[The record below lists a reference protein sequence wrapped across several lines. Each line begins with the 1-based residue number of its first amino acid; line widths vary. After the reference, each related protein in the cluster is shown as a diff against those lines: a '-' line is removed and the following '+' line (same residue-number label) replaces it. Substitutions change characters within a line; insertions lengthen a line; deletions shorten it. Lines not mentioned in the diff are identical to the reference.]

1 MSTPHISIT
10 SRTRLFIPLII
21 LSDSK
26 DEDTTLPV
34 VSAPSLDRVSTL
46 FGYSPDSDLD
56 SEPTEDDSS
65 DEDMI
70 ETAESPQ
77 TRTALTSFVQPPL
90 VRQSPSATSPS
101 LPPPS
106 VLPSSSH
113 KRSRSPSP
121 PLSLVSPPPPPP
133 PPVALVALMLVL
145 PMDELSPE
153 RIESV
158 EDDVETL
165 RARLAYA
172 EYENVALRVKVETLE
187 QHNEVTRDLLK
198 IAKGRITLLQLRA
211 VAAEQQDVEA
221 LHARAEAVEQRAEA
235 LQASLRAA
243 HMDMADL

>member
-1 MSTPHISIT
+1 M
-10 SRTRLFIPLII
+10 
-21 LSDSK
+21 
-26 DEDTTLPV
+26 
-34 VSAPSLDRVSTL
+34 
-46 FGYSPDSDLD
+46 
-56 SEPTEDDSS
+56 
-65 DEDMI
+65 
-70 ETAESPQ
+70 
-77 TRTALTSFVQPPL
+77 
-90 VRQSPSATSPS
+90 SPSPAPPS
-101 LPPPS
+101 SPPPS
-106 VLPSSSH
+106 LLPSSSH

-133 PPVALVALMLVL
+133 VALVALTLVL

-211 VAAEQQDVEA
+211 VAAEQQVIN
-221 LHARAEAVEQRAEA
+221 
-235 LQASLRAA
+235 LQDS
-243 HMDMADL
+243 